1 MIISREPDRLL
12 PFTDAIVAIAVTLL
26 VLPLVDVVPETAR
39 RGGDAVDVVT
49 ENRPEIVGFLL
60 SFAVII
66 RLWLAHHRTF
76 QHVRAYS
83 TPLIMWNIG
92 WLLAI
97 IVLPF
102 PTEMVGV
109 YGDDTFTAA
118 FYIGTV
124 LVASACQTALD
135 LVIRRDPRVE
145 SEDDP
150 LTPELVTGS
159 AAATLILAVALALAL
174 ALPALNY
181 WTLLLLFLSPV
192 LERAWLRH
200 HYRRRT

>member
-1 MIISREPDRLL
+1 VLVPRDPDRLL

-26 VLPLVDVVPETAR
+26 VLPLVDVVPETAS
-39 RGGDAVDVVT
+39 RGAAST
-49 ENRPEIVGFLL
+49 EVIGENLPEILGFLL

-83 TPLIMWNIG
+83 TALILCNIG
-92 WLLAI
+92 WVLAV

-109 YGDDTFTAA
+109 YGGDPFTAG

-124 LVASACQTALD
+124 LLASACQTGLD
-135 LVIRRDPRVE
+135 VIIRRDPGVA
-145 SEDDP
+145 SEENP
-150 LTPELVTGS
+150 MGPETLTAS
-159 AAATLILAVALALAL
+159 AAATVLLAVALVLAL
-174 ALPALNY
+174 AVPGLNY
-181 WTLLLLFLSPV
+181 WTLLVLFLSPA
-192 LERAWLRH
+192 LEKVWLR
-200 HYRRRT
+200 RRHS